1 MKLASVENQITGIDG
16 DLIFSGQ
23 QGDFQSRINMGKG
36 SAGLAAKVNWSG
48 HTLTNY
54 KAAVQLE
61 DLEVRS
67 EYVRGPLN
75 GELYIADRDG
85 LPTLIG
91 TLNLEKIQFKI
102 PLSLQS
108 SESTKDMGWMLLFM
122 RVKVYV
128 YMIAPYTTCLSVAM
142 FILVDPYK
150 IQLLVVNSML
160 EMARLSI

>member
-1 MKLASVENQITGIDG
+1 MISNPV
-16 DLIFSGQ
+16 LIWA
-23 QGDFQSRINMGKG
+23 KG

-108 SESTKDMGWMLLFM
+108 SESTKDIGVDVTVHAGKGVRLYDRTL
-122 RVKVYV
+122 YN
-128 YMIAPYTTCLSVAM
+128 M
-142 FILVDPYK
+142 FISGDVHFWWIFTK
-150 IQLLVVNSML
+150 IQLLVVNLML